1 MLWYLYKYVKRVGNQ
16 TVCKSFNCIP
26 INIEDYILFATVWIC
41 KSTNPYEA
49 IMFELK
55 DIPKDCN

>member
-1 MLWYLYKYVKRVGNQ
+1 M
-16 TVCKSFNCIP
+16 
-26 INIEDYILFATVWIC
+26 C

-55 DIPKDCN
+55 DIPKDFNYREYLVVEHVIIQTNKVFFNNFRML